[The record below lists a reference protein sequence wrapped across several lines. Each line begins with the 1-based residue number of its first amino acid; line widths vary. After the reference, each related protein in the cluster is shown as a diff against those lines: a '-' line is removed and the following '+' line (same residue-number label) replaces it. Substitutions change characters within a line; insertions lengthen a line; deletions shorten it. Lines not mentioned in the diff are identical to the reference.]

1 MLREKEKKR
10 KMSTTVG
17 QRTGWISSRCLVNC
31 TRTAKNSTAGTAAT
45 RGYGARNESSYNP
58 RSRRSAPVPLPLPL
72 PFQVSFPFFHRA
84 AGKQYLQ
91 VDRVNQ
97 QSFLSPITGAPVF
110 FPVRLTY
117 FFSPPSQSSRWPTRN
132 THGTTGSTAS
142 SRQQVRLLC
151 PRAFSLREFRWPRNN
166 GE

>member
-1 MLREKEKKR
+1 MLRERERKKKNVNDR
-10 KMSTTVG
+10 RT

-84 AGKQYLQ
+84 AGKQYFQ

-97 QSFLSPITGAPVF
+97 QSFFFPITGALVLFPSDLLTF
-110 FPVRLTY
+110 FHHL
-117 FFSPPSQSSRWPTRN
+117 PSFRWPTKCIRYDGVWP
-132 THGTTGSTAS
+132 HLAIQAGA
-142 SRQQVRLLC
+142 RLLC
-151 PRAFSLREFRWPRNN
+151 PRAFSLRGILVAQE
-166 GE
+166 

>member
-1 MLREKEKKR
+1 MLRERERKKKNVNDR
-10 KMSTTVG
+10 RT

-84 AGKQYLQ
+84 AGKQYFQ

-97 QSFLSPITGAPVF
+97 QSFF
-110 FPVRLTY
+110 FPMRLCSSRLTY
-117 FFSPPSQSSRWPTRN
+117 LLFFTTFLRFVGQRN
-132 THGTTGSTAS
+132 AYGTTEYGLTSPS
-142 SRQQVRLLC
+142 KQERDFFVHVLS
-151 PRAFSLREFRWPRNN
+151 PYGEFWWPRNN